1 MLSVRIVGQL
11 AYFKPQAIA
20 VVGEAAAEL
29 FEPYYD
35 HVLSLGMQLRAGS
48 QGSSSPITIS
58 TGPWKTAANFL
69 NMNSQLFELPIGI

>member
-1 MLSVRIVGQL
+1 MLSSGIVGQL

-35 HVLSLGMQLRAGS
+35 HVLSLGMQLHAGRYEF
-48 QGSSSPITIS
+48 T
-58 TGPWKTAANFL
+58 
-69 NMNSQLFELPIGI
+69 LF